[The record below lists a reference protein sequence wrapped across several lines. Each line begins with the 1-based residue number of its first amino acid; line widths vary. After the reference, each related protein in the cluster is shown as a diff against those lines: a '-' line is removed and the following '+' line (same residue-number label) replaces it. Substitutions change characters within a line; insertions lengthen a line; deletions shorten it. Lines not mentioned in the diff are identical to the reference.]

1 MRRLRRLGAVHR
13 TRREHLA
20 HVLGVVRLLVRLED
34 GAARKRL
41 ATQAA
46 AKGPLAGVHSAVVFH
61 VVAQFERL
69 AAKGT
74 LEGAVA
80 GVRRQVRH
88 QRADVR
94 ERLAAELADDGRAL
108 DGVHGRRAGHRRRR
122 KVHLE
127 GAEVGVE
134 TERRRRRGGAGRRTV
149 RLELRS
155 EVVVAEVERLDGRRR
170 RQEETG
176 VAVLERVKTVR
187 QYVPG

>member
-1 MRRLRRLGAVHR
+1 MRWLRRLGAVHR

-34 GAARKRL
+34 GAARERL
-41 ATQAA
+41 AAQAA
-46 AKGPLAGVHSAVVFH
+46 AKGPLARVHSAVVFH
-61 VVAQFERL
+61 VVAQLERL

-80 GVRRQVRH
+80 GVGRQVRH

-108 DGVHGRRAGHRRRR
+108 GGVNGRRARHRRR

-134 TERRRRRGGAGRRTV
+134 AKRRRRRGGAGRRTV
-149 RLELRS
+149 RLELRP